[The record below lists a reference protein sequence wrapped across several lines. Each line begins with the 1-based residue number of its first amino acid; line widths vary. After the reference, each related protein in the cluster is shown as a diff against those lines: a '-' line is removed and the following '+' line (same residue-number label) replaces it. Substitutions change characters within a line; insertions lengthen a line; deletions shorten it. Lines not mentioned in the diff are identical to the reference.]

1 VRRLIWVVV
10 VLLVLA
16 IGADRVGAVLAAH
29 VVASKLTTS
38 ASLTTEPSVTIHGF
52 PFLTQAISGRYDDV
66 ELVATDLARG
76 GVRLAK
82 LDVSLHGVRLPLSDA
97 ISGQVS
103 SVPVEGITAKA
114 VVSYADIASRGNITG
129 LSVQPAG
136 SLVKVTG
143 RFTVL
148 GQSVTAST
156 ESTVRIS
163 GRTLVVVAEAHRPG
177 AVQQRPEQGPRW
189 SAGPPGADRCAAV
202 RPPADG
208 GARHGRRCRPGRA
221 FWRHRAAGPRL
232 SPPGE
237 GLAWAGRC

>member
-163 GRTLVVVAEAHRPG
+163 GRTLVVVAQKLTVLGQSSSALNRALAGRLDLRVPIG
-177 AVQQRPEQGPRW
+177 ALPYDLQLTGVH
-189 SAGPPGADRCAAV
+189 AT
-202 RPPADG
+202 DG
-208 GARHGRRCRPGRA
+208 GVVVDARSGATVLRVRA
-221 FWRHRAAGPRL
+221 
-232 SPPGE
+232 
-237 GLAWAGRC
+237 

>member
-163 GRTLVVVAEAHRPG
+163 GRTLVVAAQKLTVLGQSSSALNRALAGRLDLRVPIG
-177 AVQQRPEQGPRW
+177 ALPYDLQLTGVH
-189 SAGPPGADRCAAV
+189 AT
-202 RPPADG
+202 DG
-208 GARHGRRCRPGRA
+208 GVVLDARSGATVLRVRA
-221 FWRHRAAGPRL
+221 
-232 SPPGE
+232 
-237 GLAWAGRC
+237 

>member
-163 GRTLVVVAEAHRPG
+163 GRTLVVAAQKLTVLGQSSSALNRALAGRLDLRVPIG
-177 AVQQRPEQGPRW
+177 ALPYDLQLTGVH
-189 SAGPPGADRCAAV
+189 AT
-202 RPPADG
+202 DG
-208 GARHGRRCRPGRA
+208 GVVLDACSGATVLRVRA
-221 FWRHRAAGPRL
+221 
-232 SPPGE
+232 
-237 GLAWAGRC
+237 